1 MTDATQVKP
10 RTRRGIKIAL
20 GVSLAVNLLIFG
32 AIGGAML
39 NGRPDGPVRDRVDL
53 VRTLGLGPLGRALER
68 EDRDRIVAR
77 VGRDRAAVR
86 AERAALLAATM
97 DFVEAVESEP
107 FDRDATAAALA
118 MQRDHVR
125 GLQERGHEALL
136 EQLERMT
143 PEARA
148 GFAERL
154 RRSLERHHEMR
165 P

>member
-1 MTDATQVKP
+1 MTETTQAKP

-20 GVSLAVNLLIFG
+20 GLSLAVNLLIFG

-68 EDRDRIVAR
+68 EDRTQIVAR
-77 VGRDRAAVR
+77 VGQDRAAVR
-86 AERAALLAATM
+86 AERTALLNATM
-97 DFVEAVESEP
+97 AFVTAVESRP
-107 FDRDATAAALA
+107 FDREATAAALA
-118 MQRDHVR
+118 MQRDHVH
-125 GLQERGHEALL
+125 GLQERGHGALL
-136 EQLERMT
+136 DQLERMS
-143 PEARA
+143 PEDRA

-154 RRSLERHHEMR
+154 RRSIERHRDTR